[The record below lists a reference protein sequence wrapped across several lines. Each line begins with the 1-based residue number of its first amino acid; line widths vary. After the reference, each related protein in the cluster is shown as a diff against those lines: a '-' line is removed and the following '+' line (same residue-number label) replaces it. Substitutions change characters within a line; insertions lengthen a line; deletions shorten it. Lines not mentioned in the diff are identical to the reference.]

1 MLSGAG
7 VRAGPV
13 RAVSGRAGRVMSVC
27 YCLLFFFLS
36 QILME
41 YLMPLNL
48 VYHDRVEFEI
58 LKDNPADIDCVLD
71 LIKKTVDRA
80 GISEYFIILGDS
92 VAYSGPGGPEQSVS
106 RYMNDIARERGLPPV
121 FNLAV
126 PAAQAGDF
134 YTLLLKLEE
143 KGISTDNVII
153 NLIYGGFVKR
163 DPRPPVVYWFYRD
176 LERLDP
182 ETYEAVRLHLE
193 QARAAETG
201 EKPRKINEKI
211 QEFLQYRVFPV
222 VPVLKY
228 RDFIRDA
235 IFRKAGVPRT
245 TGDARPWYEKPYLPG
260 LLKQAEYQ
268 RLFSPEP
275 VVLDGTNPNVFFL
288 KKIAE
293 RQRGKNLFVFMSPV
307 NSELMKEEVSRPGY
321 KQNLNEINAFM
332 GQLARDYSFHYR
344 DLSDAIPQELFSD
357 HLHLVSGGYQRLAE
371 ILWDWVETANQG
383 QGERRE

>member
-1 MLSGAG
+1 
-7 VRAGPV
+7 
-13 RAVSGRAGRVMSVC
+13 MSLC
-27 YCLLFFFLS
+27 YCAAFFFLT
-36 QILME
+36 QVLME
-41 YLMPLNL
+41 YLIPLGL
-48 VYHDRVEFEI
+48 VYQNRVEFEI

-71 LIKKTVDRA
+71 LIKRSVERE
-80 GISEYFIILGDS
+80 GLSEYFIVLGDS

-106 RYMNDIARERGLPPV
+106 RYMNDTAGERGLPPV

-163 DPRPPVVYWFYRD
+163 DPRPPVVYWFERD
-176 LERLDP
+176 LARLDP
-182 ETYEAVRLHLE
+182 KSYEAVRVHLE
-193 QARAAETG
+193 QARSARTG
-201 EKPRKINEKI
+201 ANPRKINEKI
-211 QEFLQYRVFPV
+211 QEFLQYQVFPAL
-222 VPVLKY
+222 PVLKY

-235 IFRKAGVPRT
+235 IFRKIGVPRS

-275 VVLDGTNPNVFFL
+275 VVLDDTNPNVLFL
-288 KKIAE
+288 EKIAE

-321 KQNLNEINAFM
+321 KQNLKEINAFM
-332 GQLARDYSFHYR
+332 DQLARDYSFHYR

-357 HLHLVSGGYQRLAE
+357 HLHLVSRGYQRLAE
-371 ILWDWVETANQG
+371 ILWDWVETVSQG
-383 QGERRE
+383 CEGK